1 MVADKISMKKKSV
14 SQPDAGA
21 AVELRRQAEKRLR
34 QKTEGKGRKTE
45 GGGPSEADMQVT
57 LHNLEV
63 HQIELEIQN
72 ENLRATQGELAAER
86 ESYFNLYDLA
96 PMGYCTLSEKGV
108 ILEANLT
115 AATLLGVIRGNLIKF
130 PFSKW
135 IFKGDYGL
143 YYLHLKHLMETGQP
157 QACELRILKEDG
169 TMLWGWVETAIM
181 DTDSSGQKQILLCLH
196 DITQRKRAEESQARL
211 AIAVEQSAEAIVITD
226 PQGTITYVNPAFEKI
241 TGYSRA
247 EALGKNPRILKSG
260 QHDGA
265 FYQKMWQTLILNGV
279 WSGHVVNKRKDGTLY
294 EEETT
299 ISPVLD
305 SKGQIVSYVAV
316 KRDVTQEVAIQKSL
330 LQAQKLEA
338 VGRLAGGVAH
348 DFNNLLMVVGGYASL
363 LLKRLPEEHVGHE
376 MMGEVRKAVERGAA
390 LTQQLLAF
398 GGKQVTQIRRI
409 GLNPV
414 VEESSNMLKQ
424 LLPANIQVI
433 RNCATDLV
441 SVMGDSNQMGQVL
454 MNLIINA
461 RDAMPKGGTLTL
473 ETENMDARSTV
484 SLGFESVPEGKYARL
499 TVRDDG
505 AGMTREVQ
513 SHLFEPFYTTKEKGK
528 GTGLGL
534 SIVHG
539 IVVRLGGHL
548 VVQSQV
554 GKGSAFHI
562 LLPEAQETPAVKPES
577 SLPKPKM
584 EANTETI
591 LLVEDEEM
599 LRRVTTE
606 ILRSEGYRVIHA
618 GEAKEALLAL
628 NDSSVKIHLMLSDVV
643 MPGMQGTDLA
653 EEALRLRPEI
663 KVILM
668 SGYSENR
675 IMDQMISRNEVLF
688 LSKPIPEEHLLRKLR
703 EVLGRM

>member
-1 MVADKISMKKKSV
+1 MQAALGKEGVFYGTDYRNVRVLSVLKRIPDSPWVMVTKIDEAEALEDWRHHANFILTALTALV
-14 SQPDAGA
+14 LALGA
-21 AVELRRQAEKRLR
+21 AMVVIWREHKRVQVLERAEGLLRAAGERRALATRVGGVGIWDYDVVANRLVWDDQMFR
-34 QKTEGKGRKTE
+34 LHGITRDQFSGAY
-45 GGGPSEADMQVT
+45 EAWQSG
-57 LHNLEV
+57 LHPEDKQRGNE
-63 HQIELEIQN
+63 EIQ
-72 ENLRATQGELAAER
+72 LALQGEKDFDTEFRVLWPDGSIHDIRALAAVQR
-86 ESYFNLYDLA
+86 D
-96 PMGYCTLSEKGV
+96 
-108 ILEANLT
+108 
-115 AATLLGVIRGNLIKF
+115 ATGK
-130 PFSKW
+130 
-135 IFKGDYGL
+135 
-143 YYLHLKHLMETGQP
+143 
-157 QACELRILKEDG
+157 ALRMVG
-169 TMLWGWVETAIM
+169 TNWDFTE
-181 DTDSSGQKQILLCLH
+181 
-196 DITQRKRAEESQARL
+196 RKRAEEEKERMQAQIYQAR
-211 AIAVEQSAEAIVITD
+211 
-226 PQGTITYVNPAFEKI
+226 
-241 TGYSRA
+241 
-247 EALGKNPRILKSG
+247 
-260 QHDGA
+260 
-265 FYQKMWQTLILNGV
+265 KMESV
-279 WSGHVVNKRKDGTLY
+279 GH
-294 EEETT
+294 
-299 ISPVLD
+299 
-305 SKGQIVSYVAV
+305 
-316 KRDVTQEVAIQKSL
+316 
-330 LQAQKLEA
+330 
-338 VGRLAGGVAH
+338 LAGGVAH

-363 LLKRLPEEHVGHE
+363 LLKRLPEEHPGYR
-376 MMGEVRKAVERGAA
+376 MIGEIRKSVVRGGA

-409 GLNPV
+409 GLNQV
-414 VEESSNMLKQ
+414 VEESRNMLKQ
-424 LLPANIQVI
+424 LLPENVQMIQ
-433 RNCATDLV
+433 NCAPDLV
-441 SVMGDSNQMGQVL
+441 PVMGDFSQMGQVL

-513 SHLFEPFYTTKEKGK
+513 SHLFEPFFTTKEKGK

-539 IVVRLGGHL
+539 IVVRLGGYL